1 MTDIISLVF
10 FCVILFISIS
20 TLLGLLHL
28 SRFFISS
35 TDKEVIKDYITM
47 LEVSPFPAIIFRFSD
62 MSIMALNDQAA
73 FLFRTLKEKMISR
86 KILDYFE
93 EPGDLHT
100 ILPTLKKE
108 GKVTDYE
115 TRCISREGKIIWVL
129 LSANLIRINDDDAVI
144 IAFVDMTTQKQ
155 LEMTLQKNKEL
166 YRSFVRTS
174 PDNITLV
181 DMLGRIFMVSP
192 AAFTM
197 FGYSI
202 QDRYPYGL
210 PFIDQIHP
218 EDIPR
223 FKHDMRQLKT
233 GKKPGINEYRAVRK
247 DGSVIF
253 IESHSSIVLDA
264 QGRPDAILFII
275 RDITRRKEAEKALK
289 ENEERFITIFEEV
302 PDPILI
308 FHRDGTIID
317 MNRQF
322 EEWFDLGKRCS
333 IGYKIQK
340 LKLFKTDT
348 DNVDQFGK
356 ILSLQPGEKYD
367 TSITHSDGT
376 ERYAILSTRSITING
391 DEAVLLLINDIDSL
405 TRTNKAL
412 TTANYQVNLLN
423 SITRHDILNK
433 VMAITGYSELLLD
446 EIHED
451 TNRDYITTIFHSG
464 KDIQHLIEF
473 TREYQDLGVH
483 EPKWQNINHI
493 TNKRIIKALLTG
505 ISLSVSDG
513 SIEIY
518 ADQMLEKVMYNL
530 IENSIRHGGTVTKI
544 SISYEMH
551 DDSCT
556 VIYSDDGVGVAES
569 EKHLIFNKGHG
580 KNSGLGLF
588 LISEILRLT
597 GITIIENGIAGKGV
611 RFELIVPAKSW
622 RYVKSS
628 KLPAIPFN

>member
-1 MTDIISLVF
+1 
-10 FCVILFISIS
+10 
-20 TLLGLLHL
+20 
-28 SRFFISS
+28 
-35 TDKEVIKDYITM
+35 M
-47 LEVSPFPAIIFRFSD
+47 LEASPFPAMVFRISDLSIIS
-62 MSIMALNDQAA
+62 LNDHAA
-73 FLFRTLKEKMISR
+73 FLFRVLKEKMSMK
-86 KILDYFE
+86 KIIDFFE
-93 EPGDLHT
+93 EPDEINV
-100 ILPTLKKE
+100 ILAALKKE
-108 GKVTDYE
+108 GKITDYE
-115 TRCISREGKIIWVL
+115 TRIISREGKMSWVL
-129 LSANLIRINDDDAVI
+129 LSANLITLKDEDAVI
-144 IAFVDMTTQKQ
+144 IGFVDITNQKQ
-155 LEMTLQKNKEL
+155 LEITLQKNKEL
-166 YRSFVRTS
+166 YRSFIRTS
-174 PDNITLV
+174 PDNITMV

-197 FGYSI
+197 FGYNTN
-202 QDRYPYGL
+202 DRYPYGM
-210 PFIDQIHP
+210 PFIDHIHP
-218 EDIPR
+218 EDIPQ
-223 FKHDMRQLKT
+223 FKHDLRQLKA
-233 GKKPGINEYRAVRK
+233 GYNSGINEYRAVRK
-247 DGSVIF
+247 DGTVIN
-253 IESHSSIVLDA
+253 IESHSGIILDS

-275 RDITRRKEAEKALK
+275 RDISERKDAEKAIK

-333 IGYKIQK
+333 IGYNVQK
-340 LKLFKTDT
+340 LGIFKTDP
-348 DNVDQFGK
+348 DNIDQYERV
-356 ILSLQPGEKYD
+356 LSLQPGEKYE
-367 TSITHSDGT
+367 TCLTHSDET
-376 ERYAILSTRSITING
+376 ERYAILSTRSISING
-391 DEAVLLLINDIDSL
+391 RDAVLLLINDIDSL

-412 TTANYQVNLLN
+412 TNANYQVNLLN

-451 TNRDYITTIFHSG
+451 ANREYINTIFHSG

-483 EPKWQNINHI
+483 EPKWQQIRYI
-493 TNKRIIKALLTG
+493 TNKGIIKALISG
-505 ISLSVSDG
+505 FSLSVSDEL
-513 SIEIY
+513 IEIY

-551 DDSCT
+551 DDSCS
-556 VIYSDDGVGVAES
+556 VIYSDDGVGVAEN

-597 GITIIENGIAGKGV
+597 GITITENGEPGKGV
-611 RFELIVPAKSW
+611 RFELIVPPESW
-622 RYVKSS
+622 RYVKSC
-628 KLPAIPFN
+628 KLAGKPLN